1 MTAAEPLHQAIV
13 ALEDILTPPQ
23 VHQTLYDGLVPP
35 GQSRGFAF
43 CVLGYA
49 RDPSRTFVLL
59 RGKRDALPEGAQP
72 IAAIAQGDTFDFT
85 LKANAEHSQGGK
97 RIPYARH
104 DLEGREL
111 WLRRVADR
119 AGFELLDLIELET
132 RTQHIEDRKRQ
143 VRFPV
148 TTWAGTLRVKDPE
161 AFAQFLLSGCGK
173 GRAWGFGTINL
184 FDVADTQRDAA

>member
-1 MTAAEPLHQAIV
+1 MTVAEALFEATV
-13 ALEDILTPPQ
+13 ALDDILAPPQ
-23 VHQTLYDGLVPP
+23 IHQVLYDGLVPP
-35 GQSRGFAF
+35 GHSRGFAF

-59 RGKRDALPEGAQP
+59 RGKRDALPKGAQP
-72 IAAIAQGDTFDFT
+72 MAPVTQGDTFDFT
-85 LKANAEHSQGGK
+85 LKANAEHSHGGK
-97 RIPYARH
+97 RMPYARH
-104 DLEGREL
+104 DIEGREL

-132 RTQHIEDRKRQ
+132 RTQRIEDRKRQ

-148 TTWAGTLRVKDPE
+148 TTWTGTIRIKDLE
-161 AFAQFLLSGCGK
+161 AFTQFLLSGCGK

-184 FDVADTQRDAA
+184 FDVANTQRDAA